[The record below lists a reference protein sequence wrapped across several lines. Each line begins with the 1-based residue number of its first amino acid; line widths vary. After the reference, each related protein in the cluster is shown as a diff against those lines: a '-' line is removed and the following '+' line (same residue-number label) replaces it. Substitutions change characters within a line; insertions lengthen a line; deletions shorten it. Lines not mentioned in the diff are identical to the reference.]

1 MLLSVHNVSKSF
13 GEDLLFQEVSF
24 QVEAHDK
31 MAIVGHNGCGKST
44 LLKILTGEME
54 ADTGDVVLERD
65 KTFGYLAQYQN
76 DSTNATIYDYALSAR
91 ADLLE
96 MEERLRELEGK
107 MHTETGYALE
117 RVMEQYHTL
126 NHTFELKG
134 GYSFRSEVSGV
145 LKGLGFTEADF
156 EKNLTQL
163 SGGQKTRASLGRL
176 LMSKPDLLLLD
187 EPINHLDLSSIEWLE
202 GFLANYAGAVIIVAH
217 DRYFLDRIVHKVVD
231 FYQKRTVVYKG
242 NYSEF
247 VRQKDERMLT
257 LEREYEKQQKEIEHQ
272 EAVIEKLRQFNR
284 EKSIKRAESRMKM
297 LDKIE
302 RMDRPT
308 EEKREMTLTLEPVV
322 QSGKDVLDIKG
333 LSKAYDQKRLFSDL
347 DIHITRGEHVALIGD
362 NGTGKTTIFKILNG
376 LVPADCGTITLGANV
391 TVGYYDQE
399 QQLLDED
406 KTLFDEMQDAYPNLD
421 NTRVRN
427 VLAAFLFRED
437 DVYKRIR
444 DLSGGE
450 RGRISLAKLML
461 SGANLLIL
469 DEPTNH
475 LDMESKE
482 ILENALNHY
491 EGTLFYVSHDRYFVN
506 QTADR
511 ILELT
516 ADGLYEYL
524 GDYDYYVMKKEERLA
539 REAAVAATPSVA
551 VTDFVVGNATE
562 GKLDWEEQKRIA
574 AAKRKKENEQKR
586 IESDIET
593 AEVELDQ
600 IDEQFNDPQV
610 ATNSAKLNELSAQ
623 RNEIQQQLEELYE
636 QWEILMEDA

>member
-1 MLLSVHNVSKSF
+1 MLLSVHNISKSF

-24 QVEAHDK
+24 QVEAGDK
-31 MAIVGHNGCGKST
+31 LAIVGQNGCGKST
-44 LLKILTGEME
+44 LLKILTGELE
-54 ADTGDVVLERD
+54 ADTGEVVLEHD

-76 DSTNATIYDYALSAR
+76 DTTSATIYDYALSAR
-91 ADLLE
+91 GDLLE
-96 MEERLRELEGK
+96 MEARLRRFEGMMTELSGE
-107 MHTETGYALE
+107 ELN
-117 RVMEQYHTL
+117 RLMEQYHTL

-134 GYSFRSEVSGV
+134 GFSFRSEVAGV
-145 LKGLGFTEADF
+145 LKGLGFSEEDF

-163 SGGQKTRASLGRL
+163 SGGQKTRASLARL

-202 GFLANYAGAVIIVAH
+202 GFLSNYNGAVIIVAH
-217 DRYFLDRIVHKVVD
+217 DRYFLDRVVHKVVD
-231 FYQKRTVVYKG
+231 FYQKRTIVYKG

-247 VRQKDERMLT
+247 VRQKDERLLT

-284 EKSIKRAESRMKM
+284 EKSIKRAESRKKM
-297 LDKIE
+297 LDKMQ

-308 EEKREMTLTLEPVV
+308 EEKREMTLTLEPLVT
-322 QSGKDVLDIKG
+322 SGKDVLDIEG
-333 LSKAYDQKRLFSDL
+333 LSKSYDHQKLFSDL
-347 DIHITRGEHVALIGD
+347 NIHITRGEHVALIGD

-376 LVPADCGTITLGANV
+376 LVPADAGTITLGANV

-399 QQLLDED
+399 QQLLDEE
-406 KTLFDEMQDAYPNLD
+406 KTLFQEMQDAYPSLD

-427 VLAAFLFRED
+427 ILAAFLFTAD

-539 REAAVAATPSVA
+539 REAMTSQASATAADDA
-551 VTDFVVGNATE
+551 GAGD
-562 GKLDWEEQKRIA
+562 GKLDWEEQKRQA

-586 IESDIET
+586 MEEQIEQLETDI
-593 AEVELDQ
+593 AAL
-600 IDEQFNDPQV
+600 DEQFNDPQI
-610 ATNSAKLNELSAQ
+610 ASNSAKLNELSAK
-623 RNEIQQQLEELYE
+623 RNDLQSQLDTLYE
-636 QWEILMEDA
+636 QWEVLMEEM

>member
-24 QVEAHDK
+24 QVAAGDK
-31 MAIVGHNGCGKST
+31 LAIVGHNGCGKST

-54 ADTGDVVLERD
+54 ADTGEVVLEHD
-65 KTFGYLAQYQN
+65 KTMGYLAQYQN
-76 DSTNATIYDYALSAR
+76 DTTSASIYEYALSAR
-91 ADLLE
+91 EDLLE
-96 MEERLRELEGK
+96 MEERLRAFESQMSTKSGADLDR
-107 MHTETGYALE
+107 L
-117 RVMEQYHTL
+117 MEQYHSL
-126 NHTFELKG
+126 HHTFELQG

-145 LKGLGFTEADF
+145 LKGLGFSEEDF

-202 GFLANYAGAVIIVAH
+202 GFLSNYNGAVIIVAH
-217 DRYFLDRIVHKVVD
+217 DRYFLDKVVSRVVD
-231 FYQKRTVVYKG
+231 FYQKRTIVYKG
-242 NYSEF
+242 NYSQF
-247 VRQKDERMLT
+247 VRQREERMLT
-257 LEREYEKQQKEIEHQ
+257 LAREYEKQQKEIEHQ

-284 EKSIKRAESRMKM
+284 EKSIKRAESRRKM
-297 LDKIE
+297 LDKIQ

-308 EEKREMTLTLEPVV
+308 EEKHEMTLTLEPVV
-322 QSGKDVLDIKG
+322 QSGKDVLDIQG
-333 LSKAYDQKRLFSDL
+333 LSKAYGQQKLFSNVN
-347 DIHITRGEHVALIGD
+347 IHMTRGEHVALIGD

-376 LVPADCGTITLGANV
+376 LVPADAGVITLGANV

-427 VLAAFLFRED
+427 VLAAFLFTEED
-437 DVYKRIR
+437 VFKRIR

-524 GDYDYYVMKKEERLA
+524 GDYDYYLRKKEERLA
-539 REAAVAATPSVA
+539 RMAETPVADAKTA
-551 VTDFVVGNATE
+551 IETGADATE
-562 GKLDWEEQKRIA
+562 GKLDWEEQKRLA

-586 IESDIET
+586 IEEAIEA
-593 AEVELDQ
+593 AEDALAQ
-600 IDEQFNDPQV
+600 IDAEFSNPEV
-610 ATNSAKLNELSAQ
+610 ATNSAKLNELSAK
-623 RNEIQQQLEELYE
+623 RGEIQTQLDGLYE
-636 QWEILMEDA
+636 QWELLAEDDI

>member
-31 MAIVGHNGCGKST
+31 LAIVGHNGCGKST

-54 ADTGDVVLERD
+54 ADTGDVVLEHD

-76 DSTNATIYDYALSAR
+76 DTTNATIYDYALAAR
-91 ADLLE
+91 SDLLE
-96 MEERLRELEGK
+96 MEERLRKLEAQ
-107 MHTETGYALE
+107 MSHTSGDDLE
-117 RVMEQYHTL
+117 RLMEQYHSL

-145 LKGLGFTEADF
+145 LKGLGFSEDDF
-156 EKNLTQL
+156 TKNLQQL

-202 GFLANYAGAVIIVAH
+202 GFLSNYNGAVIIVAH

-231 FYQKRTVVYKG
+231 FYQKRTMVYKG
-242 NYSEF
+242 NYSDF
-247 VRQKDERMLT
+247 VRQKDERLLT

-272 EAVIEKLRQFNR
+272 EAVIAKLRQFNR
-284 EKSIKRAESRMKM
+284 EKSIKRAESRVKM

-308 EEKREMTLTLEPVV
+308 EEKREMTLTLEPVT
-322 QSGKDVLDIKG
+322 QSGKDVLDIDG
-333 LSKAYDQKRLFSDL
+333 LAKSYDSRTLFSNL
-347 DIHITRGEHVALIGD
+347 NLHITRGEHVALIGD

-376 LVPADCGTITLGANV
+376 LVPQDAGTITLGANV
-391 TVGYYDQE
+391 EVGYYDQE

-406 KTLFDEMQDAYPNLD
+406 KTLFEEMQDAYPNLD

-427 VLAAFLFRED
+427 VLAAFLFVGE

-461 SGANLLIL
+461 SGANFLIL

-539 REAAVAATPSVA
+539 REAAAAVSSVASTTDAATTV
-551 VTDFVVGNATE
+551 ATE
-562 GKLDWEEQKRIA
+562 GKLDWQEQKRQA
-574 AAKRKKENEQKR
+574 SALRKKENEQKR
-586 IESDIET
+586 IESDIESCET
-593 AEVELDQ
+593 EIAA
-600 IDEQFNDPQV
+600 IDEQFNLPEV
-610 ATNSAKLNELSAQ
+610 ATNSAKLNELSAKRGELQ
-623 RNEIQQQLEELYE
+623 SQLDDLYE
-636 QWEILMEDA
+636 QWELLMDAD

>member
-1 MLLSVHNVSKSF
+1 MLLSVHNISKSF

-24 QVEAHDK
+24 QVEAFDK
-31 MAIVGHNGCGKST
+31 LAIVGANGCGKST
-44 LLKILTGEME
+44 LLKILTGELE
-54 ADTGDVVLERD
+54 ADTGEVVLEHD

-76 DSTNATIYDYALSAR
+76 DTTNATIYDYALAAR
-91 ADLLE
+91 ADLLD
-96 MEERLRELEGK
+96 MEARLRYFEGMMTELSGED
-107 MHTETGYALE
+107 LN
-117 RVMEQYHTL
+117 RLMEQYHSL

-145 LKGLGFTEADF
+145 LKGLGFTEEDF
-156 EKNLTQL
+156 EKNLIQL
-163 SGGQKTRASLGRL
+163 SGGQKTRASLARL

-202 GFLANYAGAVIIVAH
+202 GFLSNYNGAVIIVAH
-217 DRYFLDRIVHKVVD
+217 DRYFLDRVVQKVVD

-247 VRQKDERMLT
+247 VRQKDERLLT

-284 EKSIKRAESRMKM
+284 EKSIKRAESRKKM
-297 LDKIE
+297 LDKMQ

-308 EEKREMTLTLEPVV
+308 EEKREMTLTLEPLVT
-322 QSGKDVLDIKG
+322 SGKDVLDIEG
-333 LSKAYDQKRLFSDL
+333 LSKAYDNQKLFSDL
-347 DIHITRGEHVALIGD
+347 NVHITRGEHVALIGD

-376 LVPADCGTITLGANV
+376 LVPADAGTITLGANV

-399 QQLLDED
+399 QQLLDEN
-406 KTLFDEMQDAYPNLD
+406 KTLFEEMQDAYPNLD

-427 VLAAFLFRED
+427 ILAAFLFTAD

-524 GDYDYYVMKKEERLA
+524 GDYDYYVIKKEERLA
-539 REAAVAATPSVA
+539 REAASASVTSVAAEESVA
-551 VTDFVVGNATE
+551 AD
-562 GKLDWEEQKRIA
+562 GKLDWEEQKRQA

-586 IESDIET
+586 MEEEIEQLESEI
-593 AEVELDQ
+593 AAL
-600 IDEQFNDPQV
+600 DEQFNDPQI
-610 ATNSAKLNELSAQ
+610 ASNSAKLNELSAKRSDFQ
-623 RNEIQQQLEELYE
+623 NQLDTLYE
-636 QWEILMEDA
+636 QWEVLMEDV